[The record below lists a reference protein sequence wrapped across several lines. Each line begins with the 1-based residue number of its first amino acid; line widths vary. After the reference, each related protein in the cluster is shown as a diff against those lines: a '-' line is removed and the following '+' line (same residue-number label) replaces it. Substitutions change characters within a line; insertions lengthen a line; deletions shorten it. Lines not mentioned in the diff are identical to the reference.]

1 MIEGWKR
8 ECLTSCE
15 RVWRHARGYD
25 VMQEGMTS
33 CERVWHHMVLNGCR
47 KNLFKFNPSWYF
59 KEILSHHYNLNSLVF
74 PMLFIPTSGILY
86 RKVSLYSTSML
97 LTNYEALI
105 SFHIPFRCYH
115 IFNTCDLNKT
125 KYIKMLTN
133 TLKTMS
139 DVNFMEIYLF
149 LYI

>member
-1 MIEGWKR
+1 MSDIMPEGM
-8 ECLTSCE
+8 TSCK
-15 RVWRHARGYD
+15 RVWRHARGSD
-25 VMQEGMTS
+25 ITWCWMDAGRTFS
-33 CERVWHHMVLNGCR
+33 NSTLLDILKR
-47 KNLFKFNPSWYF
+47 FKSY
-59 KEILSHHYNLNSLVF
+59 HYNLNSLVF